1 MKHIITST
9 RLERGAKLYL
19 PNVNFRTLIKKPI
32 GFSVENPGKGWY
44 LLTTDY
50 ADARLH
56 KEFGVHRVGGEVLLC
71 FVTLSELGKEL
82 VRSIGEPV
90 SINLART
97 KEWGVRMEFYYKDR
111 ICPLFACGK
120 PDTNNPIL

>member
-9 RLERGAKLYL
+9 WLERGSKLYL
-19 PNVNFRTLIKKPI
+19 PNVNFRALIREPI
-32 GFSVENPGKGWY
+32 GFSAESPGNDWY

-50 ADARLH
+50 TDKKLT
-56 KEFGVHRVGGEVLLC
+56 KDFGPHHVNGEVLLC
-71 FVTLSELGKEL
+71 FVMLSELGKEL

-90 SINLART
+90 SINLAQT

-111 ICPLFACGK
+111 IRPLSACGK
-120 PDTNNPIL
+120 SDTNGPIT